1 MEFNRKTSRIR
12 TLYFDKPTDIII
24 TDPCYYTKDEDWHE
38 PSWGP
43 KFSESFATDTLYG
56 DWSCGVFKNGEK
68 NNKIG
73 DFCADSG
80 MVAVAPL
87 NEVFEYNPNFK
98 SKLRHSPFIA
108 TIIKNFEG
116 EIRFYKETCE
126 YFSPY
131 DFKWSGVKKGDIQQ
145 DRGLYI
151 VGIGKINFIT
161 AQTGL

>member
-24 TDPCYYTKDEDWHE
+24 TDPCYYIKNEDWHE

-56 DWSCGVFKNGEK
+56 D
-68 NNKIG
+68 
-73 DFCADSG
+73 
-80 MVAVAPL
+80 
-87 NEVFEYNPNFK
+87 
-98 SKLRHSPFIA
+98 
-108 TIIKNFEG
+108 IIKNFEG